1 MSEVLSHKLADL
13 KECIERIR
21 EDWRR
26 PSDMPFEQDRVKR
39 QLIIMNLQLAFQNL
53 LDMANHLVRVK
64 QIGWPK
70 NSAETFDLL
79 EKDGLITAEMKTRLQ
94 AGMGMRNIMVHRYKK
109 IDLAKV
115 KGVVENH
122 LDDLLDAGQTL
133 FRQGPKSISSQ
144 TVPLDGDEPVK
155 PG

>member
-39 QLIIMNLQLAFQNL
+39 QLVIMNLQLAFQNL

-64 QIGWPK
+64 QLGWPK
-70 NSAETFDLL
+70 SSAETFDLL
-79 EKDGLITAEMKTRLQ
+79 EKDGLVTAEMKIRLQ

-115 KGVVENH
+115 MDVVENH
-122 LDDLLDAGQTL
+122 LDDLLEAGQIL
-133 FRQGPKSISSQ
+133 FRQGPKSISQ
-144 TVPLDGDEPVK
+144 TLPHDGNDSLK

>member
-1 MSEVLSHKLADL
+1 MSEVLSDKPADL

-26 PSDMPFEQDRVKR
+26 PSDMSFEQDRVKR
-39 QLIIMNLQLAFQNL
+39 QLVIMNLQLAFQNL

-64 QIGWPK
+64 QLGWPK

-79 EKDGLITAEMKTRLQ
+79 EEDGLITAEMKIRLQ

-109 IDLAKV
+109 IDLTKV
-115 KGVVENH
+115 VGVVENH
-122 LDDLLDAGQTL
+122 LDDLLEAGQTL
-133 FRQGPKSISSQ
+133 FRQDPKSIS
-144 TVPLDGDEPVK
+144 
-155 PG
+155 

>member
-1 MSEVLSHKLADL
+1 MSEVLSDKLADL
-13 KECIERIR
+13 KECIERIQ

-26 PSDMPFEQDRVKR
+26 PSDMSFEQDRVKR

-53 LDMANHLVRVK
+53 LDMANHLVRVR
-64 QIGWPK
+64 QLGWPK

-79 EKDGLITAEMKTRLQ
+79 ERDGLVTAEMKTRLQ

-115 KGVVENH
+115 TDVVENY
-122 LDDLLDAGQTL
+122 LDDLLEAGQIL
-133 FRQGPKSISSQ
+133 FRKGPKSISQ
-144 TVPLDGDEPVK
+144 E
-155 PG
+155 